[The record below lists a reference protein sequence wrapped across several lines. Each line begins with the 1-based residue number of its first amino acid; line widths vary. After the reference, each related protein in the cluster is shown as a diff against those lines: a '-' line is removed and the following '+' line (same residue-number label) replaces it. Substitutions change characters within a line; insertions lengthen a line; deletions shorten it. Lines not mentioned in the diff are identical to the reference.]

1 MENQIINLQLDVN
14 SVDFILHALGEL
26 PSKTGAWELIGTIR
40 NQALPQLPKED
51 PADNETNDVVET
63 A

>member
-51 PADNETNDVVET
+51 EEKET